1 MIAIAW
7 TIYRTAVI
15 VLALFTLFVTP
26 VFVSTSSGTSLDPAG
41 TWIDVLALA
50 ALTVS
55 AGSLWSERRRR

>member
-15 VLALFTLFVTP
+15 VLALFTMFVTP
-26 VFVSTSSGTSLDPAG
+26 IFVSTPSGTTLDPAG

-55 AGSLWSERRRR
+55 VGSLWGERPR

>member
-1 MIAIAW
+1 LIAIAW

-15 VLALFTLFVTP
+15 VLALVTLFVTP
-26 VFVSTSSGTSLDPAG
+26 VFVSGPSGTTLDPAG

-55 AGSLWSERRRR
+55 FGSLWSERRR

>member
-1 MIAIAW
+1 LIAIAW

-15 VLALFTLFVTP
+15 VLALVTLFVTP
-26 VFVSTSSGTSLDPAG
+26 VFVSSSNGTTLDPAG

-55 AGSLWSERRRR
+55 AGSLWSERRR

>member
-1 MIAIAW
+1 LIAIAW

-15 VLALFTLFVTP
+15 VLALVTLFVTP
-26 VFVSTSSGTSLDPAG
+26 VFITTPSGTTLDPAG

-55 AGSLWSERRRR
+55 VGSLWSERRR

>member
-1 MIAIAW
+1 VIAIAW

-15 VLALFTLFVTP
+15 VLALFTMFVTP
-26 VFVSTSSGTSLDPAG
+26 IFVSTPSGTTLDPAG

-55 AGSLWSERRRR
+55 VGSLWGERPR

>member
-15 VLALFTLFVTP
+15 VLALVTVFVTP
-26 VFVSTSSGTSLDPAG
+26 VFVSSSSGTTLDPAG

-55 AGSLWSERRRR
+55 IGSLWSERRR

>member
-15 VLALFTLFVTP
+15 VLALFTMFVTP
-26 VFVSTSSGTSLDPAG
+26 VFVSTPSGTTLDPAG

-55 AGSLWSERRRR
+55 VGSLWGERPR

>member
-1 MIAIAW
+1 VIAIAW

-15 VLALFTLFVTP
+15 VLALFTMFVTP
-26 VFVSTSSGTSLDPAG
+26 VFVSTPSGTTLDPAG

-55 AGSLWSERRRR
+55 VGSLWGERPR